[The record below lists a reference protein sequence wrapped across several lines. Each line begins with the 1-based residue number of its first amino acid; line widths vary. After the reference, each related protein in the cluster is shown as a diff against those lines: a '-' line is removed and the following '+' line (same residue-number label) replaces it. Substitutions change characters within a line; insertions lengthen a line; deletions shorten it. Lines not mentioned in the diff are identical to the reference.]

1 MKMIMIIII
10 MTRRKRIIKVIMIKM
25 IITIIANRA
34 MKHRGQMIT
43 NIKNCKLPFNKTVVE
58 RVCISGDERA
68 TPVNLDEL
76 NERKKKGRI

>member
-1 MKMIMIIII
+1 
-10 MTRRKRIIKVIMIKM
+10 
-25 IITIIANRA
+25 